1 MHNQNMKKLASIIV
15 ALTIALSSN
24 VTAGDFSASLGNFAF
39 SDSKKHAGMLDV
51 NYNFTEKNVDTF
63 VGVIRPQAGV
73 LLTNRLSSMLY
84 AGVYTNYKISYF
96 NITPSFTPGLYSKGE
111 GKRGKDLGSIFQMK
125 SQVNV
130 GLNFD
135 KFSSFNLGYSH
146 ISNGGIGKNNPGAN
160 SYTLNFLKQF

>member
-1 MHNQNMKKLASIIV
+1 MKKLASIIA
-15 ALTIALSSN
+15 ALTVVSSSN
-24 VTAGDFSASLGNFAF
+24 VVAGDFSVSLGNFAF
-39 SDSKKHAGMLDV
+39 SDSKKHAGMLDI

-63 VGVIRPQAGV
+63 VGVIRPQAGLFV
-73 LLTNRLSSMLY
+73 TNRLSSMLY

-96 NITPSFTPGLYSKGE
+96 NITPSFTPGFYSSGE
-111 GKRGKDLGSIFQMK
+111 GKRGKDLGSTFQMK

-130 GLNFD
+130 GLNLD

-160 SYTLNFLKQF
+160 SYNLNFLKQF